1 MMEWQDSRR
10 IGKERKKKKGDVWWV
25 GANNQQVGKG
35 WKGLFCITK
44 LRNLKTFNL
53 YRIQKRLLCWT
64 NLSLHVPI
72 VKNLS
77 LASFMLPWIRQQ
89 KELSVQLKKYW
100 KLSTEKCPFYTV
112 LWFPSETVKGTLLK
126 IFPFSVGR
134 NRIPCSA
141 CILKLNILSFQ
152 ERGVSLALILWGHM
166 SERHIVLVAQQAP
179 CYSHCWTIR

>member
-1 MMEWQDSRR
+1 
-10 IGKERKKKKGDVWWV
+10 
-25 GANNQQVGKG
+25 
-35 WKGLFCITK
+35 
-44 LRNLKTFNL
+44 
-53 YRIQKRLLCWT
+53 
-64 NLSLHVPI
+64 
-72 VKNLS
+72 
-77 LASFMLPWIRQQ
+77 MLPWIRQQ

-112 LWFPSETVKGTLLK
+112 LWFPSETVKGTLLT

-179 CYSHCWTIR
+179 CYSHCWTIRWVIRFSSSWPVLWIVWGCQYISSMVWLRTFAWGRESIFELFFHTLCPKSPVSARFLLPLEELLIPFDKY